1 MPPMSLSRSR
11 FMAFAAAVGLAVSA
25 GAAHGHGEGHEALAA
40 VSQQI
45 EASPAKAGLYL
56 LRGRLHA
63 AHLDWPAA
71 LADCDRAAALDPA
84 LAAVELAR
92 GEAWSGAGRLD
103 EADAAFTRYLARV
116 PDGAAGYAAR
126 ARVRVKAGRADEAAA
141 DFALAIARTREP
153 EPALFIEQAQAL
165 AGAGREDDAVRALD
179 SGIARLGPLVTLV
192 QPAIDLDRAAG
203 RSAAA
208 LGRIDQM
215 VAAAPR
221 KERWLLLRGE
231 VLAAAGRMAEAHA
244 ALEAARAAFASLPE
258 ERRGSAAAGLL
269 EKIDAAAARL
279 AEAEK

>member
-11 FMAFAAAVGLAVSA
+11 FLAFAAAVRLAVSA
-25 GAAHGHGEGHEALAA
+25 GAAHGHGEVQEALAA
-40 VSQQI
+40 VSRQI
-45 EASPAKAGLYL
+45 EASPAKPGLYL

-63 AHLDWPAA
+63 AHADWPAA

-103 EADAAFTRYLARV
+103 EADAAFTRYLARR
-116 PDGAAGYAAR
+116 PGGTAAYAAR
-126 ARVRVKAGRADEAAA
+126 ARLRVKAGRASEAAA
-141 DFALAIARTREP
+141 DFALAIAGTREP

-192 QPAIDLDRAAG
+192 LPAIDLDRAAG
-203 RSAAA
+203 RSVAA
-208 LGRIDQM
+208 LGRIDLM

-244 ALEAARAAFASLPE
+244 ALEAARAALASLPE

-269 EKIDAAAARL
+269 EKIGAAVTRL
-279 AEAEK
+279 PEAKK